1 MKALLLFLL
10 TSVSALA
17 VQIAPFRADVT
28 PPVGAPLCG
37 GLVKP
42 AVGVSEPL
50 LALGVV
56 LLSDEKPVVLCA
68 IDFCEIRGAD
78 HIHWREVLAAAA
90 ATTPER
96 VALHSLH

>member
-1 MKALLLFLL
+1 MKPLILLSL
-10 TSVSALA
+10 VSFQAFA

-28 PPVGAPLCG
+28 PPIGAPLCG

-56 LLSDEKPVVLCA
+56 LLAVSLVYQ
-68 IDFCEIRGAD
+68 R
-78 HIHWREVLAAAA
+78 RLAARQG
-90 ATTPER
+90 PDQR
-96 VALHSLH
+96 

>member
-1 MKALLLFLL
+1 MKALLLVLL

-17 VQIAPFRADVT
+17 IQIAPFRADVT
-28 PPVGAPLCG
+28 PPIGAPLCG

-56 LLSDEKPVVLCA
+56 LLSDEKPVV
-68 IDFCEIRGAD
+68 
-78 HIHWREVLAAAA
+78 
-90 ATTPER
+90 
-96 VALHSLH
+96 